1 METDSRFGG
10 ADRPGEPWRTSGRV
24 HKTVVVLSWAWALV
38 WNVMMLLMLWD
49 WLLLPPTDDPPMTLY
64 PVPLVEQVFDFLF
77 GVAGGFL
84 FYLVGLLSPILLL
97 VMVTLPWLEP
107 PAR

>member
-1 METDSRFGG
+1 MNPADPTPQIAARTRPRTEGRDTMEADSRFGG
-10 ADRPGEPWRTSGRV
+10 TDRPRETSRTSGRV

-64 PVPLVEQVFDFLF
+64 PVPLVE
-77 GVAGGFL
+77 
-84 FYLVGLLSPILLL
+84 
-97 VMVTLPWLEP
+97 
-107 PAR
+107 